1 MNLTTGDALV
11 QPFTYAG
18 TERNNA
24 SQNKRK
30 KPGNGEVPENG
41 GGWRKVQKI
50 FRSMCE
56 QI

>member
-1 MNLTTGDALV
+1 MLVV

-41 GGWRKVQKI
+41 GGERYRKFSEACVN
-50 FRSMCE
+50 RYSRR
-56 QI
+56 